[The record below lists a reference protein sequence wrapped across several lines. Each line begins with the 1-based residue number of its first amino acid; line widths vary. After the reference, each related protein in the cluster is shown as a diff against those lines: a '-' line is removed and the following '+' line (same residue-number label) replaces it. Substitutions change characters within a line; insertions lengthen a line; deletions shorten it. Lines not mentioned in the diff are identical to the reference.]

1 MLGDQRHNRYPVP
14 SPTSAHP
21 CHICIETGLAAATSA
36 WHWARPCHICAVTV
50 VMPLYLLR
58 NPGSRTDSAIPTHV
72 HWFCAAQSFQLPIQR
87 SFALC
92 ANCGAACC
100 CCMEQSIWPA
110 IVGLDARSGRY
121 PSPMLLT
128 KAAPVRL
135 DSTHAALLQIPV
147 ATCNASRRSTVQATS
162 VGSNRPAGEA
172 RLL

>member
-1 MLGDQRHNRYPVP
+1 MPCAGI
-14 SPTSAHP
+14 SAHP
-21 CHICIETGLAAATSA
+21 CHMCIETGLAPATSA
-36 WHWARPCHICAVTV
+36 LGLGSPLPHLRRDWAHPVSHLHQDCAHRCHICIVTV

-58 NPGSRTDSAIPTHV
+58 NPGGRTDSAIPTHV

-92 ANCGAACC
+92 AHCGAACC

-135 DSTHAALLQIPV
+135 
-147 ATCNASRRSTVQATS
+147 NSRYVPP
-162 VGSNRPAGEA
+162 NPC
-172 RLL
+172 